1 MDGNPIAKLELDCF
15 QMSEMLECM
24 EFAAK
29 HNLPAVVVHQG
40 LSSDALIL
48 RNKVRGKFKVVVPID
63 WPKGDHFGNLK
74 FRGLTIDSLEGD
86 AFEIVMS
93 PGKSIIE
100 MKNEARVCTD
110 FIRTYLG
117 STQEIRFVI
126 PTNKTDVAAIG
137 ELAGLFTGIRNP
149 AFVRFGFAHKAP
161 VHKINRVYN
170 TEIRKKLF
178 EAVGSPIKMCGN
190 IQTIEDVDSI
200 GAARYGV
207 SLAFAKAIV
216 NQYLTAQ
223 EERHST
229 PVA

>member
-1 MDGNPIAKLELDCF
+1 MNGNPIAKLELDCF

-40 LSSDALIL
+40 LSSDALVL

-63 WPKGDHFGNLK
+63 WPKGDHFGNVK

-93 PGKSIIE
+93 PNRSINE
-100 MKNEARVCTD
+100 MKNEAKVCTD

-126 PTNKTDVAAIG
+126 PSNRTDAASVA
-137 ELAGLFTGIRNP
+137 ELSGLFSGTRNP
-149 AFVRFGFAHKAP
+149 AYVRFGFTHKAP
-161 VHKINRVYN
+161 VNRINRTYN
-170 TEIRKKLF
+170 TEIRTKLF
-178 EAVGSPIKMCGN
+178 EAVGAPIKMCGN
-190 IQTIEDVDSI
+190 IQSLADIDAI

-207 SLAFAKAIV
+207 SLTFAKGIINEYNA
-216 NQYLTAQ
+216 AR
-223 EERHST
+223 EERLTS
-229 PVA
+229 AS

>member
-1 MDGNPIAKLELDCF
+1 MNGNPISKLELDCF
-15 QMSEMLECM
+15 QISEMLECM

-40 LSSDALIL
+40 LSLDALII

-93 PGKSIIE
+93 SGKST
-100 MKNEARVCTD
+100 MDLKNEARVCTD

-117 STQEIRFVI
+117 PTQEIRFVV
-126 PTNKTDVAAIG
+126 PSTKTDVASIA
-137 ELAGLFTGIRNP
+137 ELAGLFHGIRNP
-149 AFVRFGFAHKAP
+149 AYVRFGFASKAP
-161 VHKINRVYN
+161 ANKVSRSYN
-170 TEIRKKLF
+170 IEIRTKLF
-178 EAVGSPIKMCGN
+178 EAVGVPIKMCGN
-190 IQTIEDVDSI
+190 IQTIQDIDLI

-207 SLAFAKAIV
+207 SLAFAKVIINEYA
-216 NQYLTAQ
+216 LAQ

-229 PVA
+229 PV